1 MRSQRRF
8 RVVTYLVLAAI
19 VTLLFFSHT
28 RQSSEPGSRSLH
40 DFYSKTVN
48 AMDKHH
54 AAGGDRGGTGSAS
67 GQKVIADHDV
77 DGDGDIDEDDRI
89 QAKQMAD
96 RLRKAEQ
103 EAKDN
108 AKAKG
113 PNKPESPAQ
122 VVGVGSSASGQE
134 KPASDDKNKP
144 KAEETEKDHEVEE
157 ALNSI
162 LKQSPVIIFSKS
174 YCPFSKMAKGV
185 LLDKYIIEPTPFVVE
200 LDQHPLGAKIQ
211 AKLGEMTGRRTVPN
225 IMIYGQSIGGGDDI
239 SDMDREKTLADKIAS
254 LGQSKINVS
263 LRFVQSAQKA
273 S

>member
-8 RVVTYLVLAAI
+8 RVITYLVLAAI
-19 VTLLFFSHT
+19 VTLIFFHN
-28 RQSSEPGSRSLH
+28 RQSSEQSLH

-48 AMDKHH
+48 AMDNHH
-54 AAGGDRGGTGSAS
+54 GAGGDGGGTGNSA

-77 DGDGDIDEDDRI
+77 NGDGIVDEEDRI

-103 EAKDN
+103 EAKEN

-134 KPASDDKNKP
+134 KPAPEGKDKTQP
-144 KAEETEKDHEVEE
+144 EESEEDHEVEGV
-157 ALNSI
+157 LNTI
-162 LKQSPVIIFSKS
+162 LKQSPIIIFSKS
-174 YCPFSKMAKGV
+174 YCPYSKMAKGV

-239 SDMDREKTLADKIAS
+239 SDMDRERTLADKIAS

-273 S
+273 T

>member
-8 RVVTYLVLAAI
+8 RVITYLVLSAI
-19 VTLLFFSHT
+19 VMLIFLHN

-54 AAGGDRGGTGSAS
+54 GGSGDGGGTGSSA

-77 DGDGDIDEDDRI
+77 NGDGIVDEEDRI

-103 EAKDN
+103 EAKEN

-134 KPASDDKNKP
+134 KPAPEGKGKTQP
-144 KAEETEKDHEVEE
+144 EESEEDHEVEGV
-157 ALNSI
+157 LNTI
-162 LKQSPVIIFSKS
+162 LKQSPLIIFSKS
-174 YCPFSKMAKGV
+174 YCPYSKMAKGV

-239 SDMDREKTLADKIAS
+239 SEMDRERTLADKIAS

-273 S
+273 T

>member
-8 RVVTYLVLAAI
+8 RVITYLVLAAI
-19 VTLLFFSHT
+19 VTLIFLHK
-28 RQSSEPGSRSLH
+28 RQSTESGGRSLH

-54 AAGGDRGGTGSAS
+54 GASGDGGGTGAA

-77 DGDGDIDEDDRI
+77 NGDGVVDEKDRI

-134 KPASDDKNKP
+134 KPAPDE
-144 KAEETEKDHEVEE
+144 KAKTQPEESEEDHEVEGV
-157 ALNSI
+157 LNTI
-162 LKQSPVIIFSKS
+162 LKQSPGTYPSRWPGHV
-174 YCPFSKMAKGV
+174 
-185 LLDKYIIEPTPFVVE
+185 LDKY
-200 LDQHPLGAKIQ
+200 GC
-211 AKLGEMTGRRTVPN
+211 
-225 IMIYGQSIGGGDDI
+225 
-239 SDMDREKTLADKIAS
+239 
-254 LGQSKINVS
+254 
-263 LRFVQSAQKA
+263 
-273 S
+273 